1 MTDEPGVRPPA
12 LVGSW
17 RKVDAPECA
26 QRYPEVLTFAPSTYR
41 GARGAAQ
48 GFISWDAGIYNLEDP
63 GRLVLSTASDELV
76 AYQMHLEGD
85 VLQLV
90 DPDGCRFSYQR
101 IPAP

>member
-1 MTDEPGVRPPA
+1 MTEQSASPA
-12 LVGSW
+12 PELVGSW

-26 QRYPEVLTFAPSTYR
+26 QRYPEVLTFAPGTYR
-41 GARGAAQ
+41 GAAGAAQ
-48 GFISWDAGIYNLEDP
+48 GFISWDAGTYRLEDA

-101 IPAP
+101 VPAP